1 MSVINGDTKNWTIII
16 IVLIIIPYITG
27 LPVNIVIKIITAESK
42 QYSAVIVNNDIPNK
56 LFFIIFYLTY
66 SLKIKTII
74 KDMGG
79 VWLNKL
85 FYTINT

>member
-27 LPVNIVIKIITAESK
+27 LPVNIVIKIIMAESK

-56 LFFIIFYLTY
+56 LTLQYNYLIQYILSYEVHLIFYDVL
-66 SLKIKTII
+66 L
-74 KDMGG
+74 
-79 VWLNKL
+79 
-85 FYTINT
+85 

>member
-1 MSVINGDTKNWTIII
+1 MI

-56 LFFIIFYLTY
+56 LFFIIFY
-66 SLKIKTII
+66 SSTII
-74 KDMGG
+74 SLLYSYK
-79 VWLNKL
+79 
-85 FYTINT
+85 FF

>member
-56 LFFIIFYLTY
+56 LFFVIFYSSPIISLLY
-66 SLKIKTII
+66 SYK
-74 KDMGG
+74 
-79 VWLNKL
+79 
-85 FYTINT
+85 FF